1 MTRYYFLDCETTGT
15 DPSASVCEIA
25 WVETDGDFNI
35 IDQNQS
41 LIDPEQLISPSAS
54 GVHGIVNADCE
65 DSPTLAEYFSVDH
78 PTCYGKKLGGPAVV
92 IGHRC
97 GFDMRF
103 VGPYFEDKPLE
114 IDTLRWVRK
123 LYPDMENHQLST
135 CIFALNLPRSA
146 GAHRAMADVMSA
158 YNLCKHLCERTGRTL
173 TQLAVAS
180 EKPMEVQTVPFGKHK
195 GTPFNQIP
203 RSYLR
208 WMRENMT
215 DLDGDLKYTL
225 GLFLNQ

>member
-1 MTRYYFLDCETTGT
+1 MIRFYFLDTETTGT

-35 IDQNQS
+35 VDQRQS

-65 DSPTLAEYFSVDH
+65 DSPTLAEFFSVDH
-78 PTCYGKKLGGPAVV
+78 PACYGKKLGGPAVV

-97 GFDMRF
+97 SFDMRF
-103 VGPYFEDKPLE
+103 VGPHFEDKPLE
-114 IDTLRWVRK
+114 LDTLRWVRK
-123 LYPDMENHQLST
+123 LYPDMDSHTLST
-135 CIFALNLPRSA
+135 CIYALDLPRSA

-158 YNLCKHLCERTGRTL
+158 YHLCKHVCDRTGMSL

-180 EKPMEVQTVPFGKHK
+180 EEPMEVQMMYLGKYKGQPFSK
-195 GTPFNQIP
+195 IP
-203 RSYLR
+203 RSYMR
-208 WMRENMT
+208 WMRENMK
-215 DLDGDLKYTL
+215 DLDVDVRYTL
-225 GLFLNQ
+225 DLHLTK